1 MCQGNAD
8 GTECGGRVAFGEC
21 ASCFLSMHER
31 TRTRTHTHTDR
42 ELCQAKEETRAA
54 VFFIVTSLT
63 EVSHHRWDPFCLEG
77 KRQSTDNAKAWGSRL
92 NQHF

>member
-1 MCQGNAD
+1 M
-8 GTECGGRVAFGEC
+8 FGEC
-21 ASCFLSMHER
+21 ASCFLSMHAR
-31 TRTRTHTHTDR
+31 THTRAHTRTHRTHAHTHTHTDR

-63 EVSHHRWDPFCLEG
+63 MVSHHRWVPFCLEG
-77 KRQSTDNAKAWGSRL
+77 KRQSAYSAKAWGSRL